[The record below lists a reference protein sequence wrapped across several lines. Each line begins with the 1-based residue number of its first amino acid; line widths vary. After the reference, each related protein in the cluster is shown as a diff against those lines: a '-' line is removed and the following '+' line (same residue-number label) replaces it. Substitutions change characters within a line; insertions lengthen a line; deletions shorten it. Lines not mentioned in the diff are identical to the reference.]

1 MAKETKIFDS
11 DIKYS
16 TEYRKINYP
25 RLEFRKG
32 ELELILPI
40 NYKDEEKLLE
50 KHRNWIRD
58 KQKLIETALIRSSKK
73 KLVKR
78 DILQL
83 RKLILKIISL
93 EDVAIKKVYFR
104 NMKSKWGSCS
114 ASKNLTFNTI
124 LKHLPNY
131 LVKYVV
137 IHELTHF
144 KEKKHNE
151 VFWRLLSNRFK
162 SYKRYEKDLMI
173 YWFLINKNKIKQTFL

>member
-16 TEYRKINYP
+16 VEYRKISYP

-40 NYKDEEKLLE
+40 SYNNEKKLLE
-50 KHRNWIRD
+50 KHKIWIKN
-58 KQKLIETALIRSSKK
+58 KQSLIENALIHSSRK

-78 DILQL
+78 DIWQL
-83 RKLILKIISL
+83 RKLIFKIIDK
-93 EDVAIKKVYFR
+93 EGIAIKKVYFR

-114 ASKNLTFNTI
+114 ASKNLTFNTL

-151 VFWRLLSNRFK
+151 AFWRLISNCFSGYNK
-162 SYKRYEKDLMI
+162 YEKDLMI
-173 YWFLINKNKIKQTFL
+173 YWFLINRQKKIF